1 MTPSGYFTL
10 IYRFFFYLFQRCV
23 HCIKALAAFVFATDQ
38 LVPQLKEKET
48 ALLLCKHNI
57 VDIFWVL
64 FSTALFKQDPTC
76 PGDCTQPRG
85 ANCCCPGSAGAR
97 SVWEKKKK
105 RGQGI
110 TMFCVWPLFFP
121 GKTLGSGAFGK
132 VVEATAYGLSNAD
145 SVMTVAVKMLKCKFC
160 LCTPNEQIW

>member
-105 RGQGI
+105 KRTGHNDVLCLTSVFSREDIGI
-110 TMFCVWPLFFP
+110 WGIWESGGGHSVW
-121 GKTLGSGAFGK
+121 TLQRWLGHDGGG
-132 VVEATAYGLSNAD
+132 ENA
-145 SVMTVAVKMLKCKFC
+145 
-160 LCTPNEQIW
+160 